1 MRNLLRTLCL
11 IFAAAVNAFAGVE
24 FVAQTRS
31 DAGGDVTVHAYVSG
45 ARAKVVFVES
55 AADLYNTGDYMLSND
70 EGKTL
75 YVVSPGTKTYTK
87 YDVQSMMTGMGGMV
101 QGMRG
106 MMKVSFEAPR
116 VEKLLEENGG
126 VIAGMP
132 TRHYRYRTSYT
143 VSMHITGARK
153 ISTIIEEDIW
163 TTDKLVDPALKVWLK
178 QEPPPTG
185 DEQVDKMIRAE
196 MSKVEGFPLKRVTVT
211 HTTDATGEHTTRS
224 EMNVL
229 ELKRVTVPL
238 ATFVIPRSYREVVPK
253 RLMDDDRD

>member
-1 MRNLLRTLCL
+1 MRKAFTILCFAL
-11 IFAAAVNAFAGVE
+11 AAATHAFAGVE

-45 ARAKVVFVES
+45 ARAKIVFVES
-55 AADLYNTGDYMLSND
+55 AAELYNTGDYMLSTD

-75 YVVSPGTKTYTK
+75 YIVTPSTKTYTK
-87 YDVQSMMTGMGGMV
+87 YDVQSMMADMGGMV

-126 VIAGMP
+126 VIAGVP

-143 VSMHITGARK
+143 VSMHITGTK
-153 ISTIIEEDIW
+153 KVSTIIEEDIW

-211 HTTDATGEHTTRS
+211 RTSDANGEHTTRS

-238 ATFVIPRSYREVVPK
+238 TTFVIPKSYREVVPK
-253 RLMDDDRD
+253 RMLDE

>member
-1 MRNLLRTLCL
+1 MIMRKAL
-11 IFAAAVNAFAGVE
+11 IICCFAVTTAAYCIAGVE

-31 DAGGDVTVHAYVSG
+31 DGGGDVTVHAYVSG

-55 AADLYNTGDYMLSND
+55 QADDYAIGDYMLSPD

-75 YVVSPGTKTYTK
+75 YLISPATKTYTK
-87 YDVQSMMTGMGGMV
+87 YDVQAMMAGMGGMV

-106 MMKVSFEAPR
+106 MMKVNFESPKI
-116 VEKLLEENGG
+116 EKLLEEDGG
-126 VIAGMP
+126 LLAGLP

-143 VSMHITGARK
+143 VSMHITGAK
-153 ISTIIEEDIW
+153 KVSTVMEEDIW
-163 TTDKLVDPALKVWLK
+163 TTDKLADPALKVWLK
-178 QEPPPTG
+178 QDPPSTG

-211 HTTDATGEHTTRS
+211 RTGDANGEHSSRS

-229 ELKRVTVPL
+229 TVKQVTVPE
-238 ATFVIPRSYREVVPK
+238 AEFAMPRGYKEVSPK
-253 RLMDDDRD
+253 RAFEE